1 MRYALKITALCLL
14 LSPFCFAREAQSDT
28 LFVADNNS
36 LNPVVGKL
44 NASFGIEG
52 AFSVPAPITGMAT
65 GAGGQIFVDTATRLY
80 EYTSSGAAVRTF
92 GGGGIDAFGD
102 LAFDGTTLFV
112 ADNDSLNPVVGK
124 LDASFGIEGSF
135 SVPAPI
141 TGMAAGPGG
150 QIFVDTATRLYEYTS
165 SGAVVRTFGGGGIDA
180 LGDLA
185 FDGTTLFVADNT
197 SGNPLVGELNASFG
211 IEGSFSVPAPIT
223 GMAAGPGGQIFVD
236 TATTA
241 YEYASSGAVVRT
253 FAGGEADAFGD
264 LAFASTAVPEPATWA
279 MLLVGFA
286 GLGFAG
292 YRATHSVAGA

>member
-28 LFVADNNS
+28 LFVADNDF

-65 GAGGQIFVDTATRLY
+65 GPGGQIFVDTATRLY

-112 ADNDSLNPVVGK
+112 ADNDFLNPVVGK

-185 FDGTTLFVADNT
+185 FDGPRCSWPTTL
-197 SGNPLVGELNASFG
+197 
-211 IEGSFSVPAPIT
+211 PAIPSW
-223 GMAAGPGGQIFVD
+223 
-236 TATTA
+236 
-241 YEYASSGAVVRT
+241 ASSTRALASRVRSAFRLRSRVWPPVLAVRS
-253 FAGGEADAFGD
+253 
-264 LAFASTAVPEPATWA
+264 LSTPRRRSTSMQAAARW
-279 MLLVGFA
+279 
-286 GLGFAG
+286 
-292 YRATHSVAGA
+292 